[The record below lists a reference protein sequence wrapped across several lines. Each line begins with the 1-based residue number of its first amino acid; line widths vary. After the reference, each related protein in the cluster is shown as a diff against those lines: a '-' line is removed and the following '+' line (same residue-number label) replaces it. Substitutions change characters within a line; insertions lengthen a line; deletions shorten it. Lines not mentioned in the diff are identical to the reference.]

1 MRTGGGGWSS
11 GATRPR
17 GMSKVQFLKVA
28 AWRTDEEFGYDRWKA
43 DQYSLG
49 KGTHDGVL
57 VLCEAGESRA
67 ELAAR
72 LKRALRRGDATT

>member
-1 MRTGGGGWSS
+1 
-11 GATRPR
+11 
-17 GMSKVQFLKVA
+17 MSKVQFLKVA

-67 ELAAR
+67 ELMRR
-72 LKRALRRGDATT
+72 LDTLITHLEAEGGCSDACLL